1 MGEWGLIDVVLSA
14 EDDPCL
20 FFRINA
26 PWFGFQPVEPVHG
39 SAISGEWLSFAELY
53 GVAFK
58 AGAHN
63 LVYPAEA
70 EAEHVGQL
78 LACHWPLV

>member
-39 SAISGEWLSFAELY
+39 SAISCEWLSFAELY
-53 GVAFK
+53 CVAFK

-63 LVYPAEA
+63 LVYSSEA
-70 EAEHVGQL
+70 KAEHVGQL
-78 LACHWPLV
+78 LAGHWLLT